1 MHDVLRTIQ
10 VLLAATFLTAGV
22 MKTTQPKEKLATNV
36 PWTAEFSP
44 VVLKVLGAVDLIGA
58 LGLALP
64 DAFGFGAV
72 WTPITAIGV
81 VLMMICAVVFHVRR
95 GERFQAGI
103 TCSLLLAAAII
114 AWLRLGPYRG

>member
-1 MHDVLRTIQ
+1 MHDVLRTLQ

-44 VVLKVLGAVDLIGA
+44 RVVKLLGAIELVGA

-64 DAFGFGAV
+64 DAFGAGTV

-81 VLMMICAVVFHVRR
+81 VLMMICAMVFHARR
-95 GERFQAGI
+95 GERFQTAI
-103 TCSLLLAAAII
+103 TCSLLVAAVII
-114 AWLRLGPYRG
+114 AWLRLGPYRS